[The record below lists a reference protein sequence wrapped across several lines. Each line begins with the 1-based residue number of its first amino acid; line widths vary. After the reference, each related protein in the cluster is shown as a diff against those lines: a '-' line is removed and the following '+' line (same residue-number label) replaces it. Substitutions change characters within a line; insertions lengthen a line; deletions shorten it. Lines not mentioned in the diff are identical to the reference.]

1 MPFEAEVRIR
11 HALGHWVWML
21 IRGQVTSTLP
31 DGSPEWFSGVQIDIT
46 TQKRQQDALRKS
58 QSLLEK
64 TGEVA
69 GIGGWDLDLVTNSL
83 TWTDQTCR
91 IHGVAPGFQPDL
103 ATAIDFYAPDS
114 RPLIRAAVETAI
126 STGAPWDLELQLLTP
141 SGQQVWIRAIGVVDF
156 EGPTP
161 VRLFGAFQDISERL
175 AHQSQ
180 LREEHQRMILAKDI
194 GGIGIWEY
202 RPDINQETWDRQMYA
217 LYGHPYPSDVP
228 PTDIWRQRVHPE
240 DISKTDEAT
249 VRTLRTGERFDSEFR
264 LIWPDGTVRTIR
276 SMADRSGPPGTGCK
290 LIGVNWDVT
299 EARSNE
305 RELAEQHRLMQVT
318 LRSIGDAVITTDG
331 YGVVTWL
338 NPVGEMMTG
347 WPLAEARGRP
357 LAQTFNTINES
368 NLLPAESPVDACLA
382 QGAAVGMAA
391 DTILISRDGREFGI
405 EDSAAPIKDD
415 NGNIHGAVLVFH
427 DVTTERRLSGEMTY
441 RATHDPLTGTK
452 NRTEFELR
460 LENTL
465 NRSKLDSS
473 HHVLLFIDLDQFK
486 QVNNSCGHSA
496 GDEALQ
502 QISKILAG
510 AIRTHDTLARLGGD
524 EFGILLEH
532 CPVSV
537 GQRIAQRICNKL
549 ETYRFVRGDKRIR
562 VGASIGLVP
571 LDARWLNGNTAMQAA
586 DACCGGLKRR
596 DETAFS
602 TGRKPINR
610 FWPIRGSSIRPAGW
624 NGRWMKTAFY
634 FTCKPSS
641 LWRRKRRAAMARS
654 CCACKRMT
662 AA

>member
-217 LYGHPYPSDVP
+217 
-228 PTDIWRQRVHPE
+228 
-240 DISKTDEAT
+240 ISAT
-249 VRTLRTGERFDSEFR
+249 TQS
-264 LIWPDGTVRTIR
+264 
-276 SMADRSGPPGTGCK
+276 
-290 LIGVNWDVT
+290 
-299 EARSNE
+299 
-305 RELAEQHRLMQVT
+305 
-318 LRSIGDAVITTDG
+318 
-331 YGVVTWL
+331 
-338 NPVGEMMTG
+338 
-347 WPLAEARGRP
+347 
-357 LAQTFNTINES
+357 
-368 NLLPAESPVDACLA
+368 
-382 QGAAVGMAA
+382 
-391 DTILISRDGREFGI
+391 
-405 EDSAAPIKDD
+405 
-415 NGNIHGAVLVFH
+415 
-427 DVTTERRLSGEMTY
+427 
-441 RATHDPLTGTK
+441 
-452 NRTEFELR
+452 
-460 LENTL
+460 
-465 NRSKLDSS
+465 
-473 HHVLLFIDLDQFK
+473 
-486 QVNNSCGHSA
+486 
-496 GDEALQ
+496 
-502 QISKILAG
+502 
-510 AIRTHDTLARLGGD
+510 
-524 EFGILLEH
+524 
-532 CPVSV
+532 
-537 GQRIAQRICNKL
+537 
-549 ETYRFVRGDKRIR
+549 
-562 VGASIGLVP
+562 
-571 LDARWLNGNTAMQAA
+571 
-586 DACCGGLKRR
+586 
-596 DETAFS
+596 
-602 TGRKPINR
+602 
-610 FWPIRGSSIRPAGW
+610 
-624 NGRWMKTAFY
+624 
-634 FTCKPSS
+634 
-641 LWRRKRRAAMARS
+641 
-654 CCACKRMT
+654 
-662 AA
+662 